1 MKILEIDN
9 KVLSFVT
16 AIYVEHGLQI
26 SFNRDCAKGLT
37 NFFRVFLTELSRRW
51 WYEFP
56 TSSFFP
62 LFYFFQISGEL
73 SHRIELSS
81 EICLHPIAFFKN
93 SICGGIKFFF
103 HLNLLNKFYRCAN
116 YSRFK
121 PYGAANSVNMLPLV
135 FIDKM
140 FIVPRNEI
148 IKVMNLAI
156 AMCCASCCELYG
168 TAPVS
173 INSCARASEIEEVC
187 SAVRLA
193 TALSLRSASLASPCS
208 ISLITP
214 IVWTIF

>member
-135 FIDKM
+135 FINNM

-148 IKVMNLAI
+148 IKVMNCSNSDVLCI
-156 AMCCASCCELYG
+156 LLRIIRHSTCIYQLLCEG
-168 TAPVS
+168 
-173 INSCARASEIEEVC
+173 IRD
-187 SAVRLA
+187 
-193 TALSLRSASLASPCS
+193 
-208 ISLITP
+208 
-214 IVWTIF
+214 